1 MTTEPFA
8 PRRSRWI
15 PGVFI
20 GLMLLVVVVNGSM
33 AWLALRSFTGVTTP
47 RAYDRGRTY
56 NDVLAEAARQD
67 ALGWRAEISLAN
79 TTLRLHVTDAAGNPV
94 AGRVEGLLQRPLT
107 AQAYPLE
114 FHPAGPG
121 HWQAEAAPGLPGQW
135 QARLT
140 LFGREGP
147 FDIRARLLLP

>member
-1 MTTEPFA
+1 
-8 PRRSRWI
+8 
-15 PGVFI
+15 
-20 GLMLLVVVVNGSM
+20 
-33 AWLALRSFTGVTTP
+33 VTTP

-79 TTLRLHVTDAAGNPV
+79 TTLHLHVTDAAGNPV
-94 AGRVEGLLQRPLT
+94 AGRLEGLLQRPLT
-107 AQAYPLE
+107 AQAYPLA
-114 FHPAGPG
+114 FRPAGPG
-121 HWQAEAAPGLPGQW
+121 RWQAEALPGLPGQW
-135 QARLT
+135 EACLT

>member
-1 MTTEPFA
+1 MTTGNFD

-20 GLMLLVVVVNGSM
+20 GLMLLVVVVNGCM

-67 ALGWRAEISLAN
+67 ALGWRAEVSLADA
-79 TTLRLHVTDAAGNPV
+79 TLRLHVTDAAGNPL
-94 AGRVEGLLQRPLT
+94 AGSVEGLLQRPLT
-107 AQAYPLE
+107 AQSYPLE
-114 FHPAGPG
+114 FRPVAPG
-121 HWQAEAAPGLPGQW
+121 RWQANAMPGLPGQW
-135 QARLT
+135 EARLT